1 MMKAAMW
8 AVTIGVT
15 SLVVASLLASALRP
29 GAALFA
35 AMLAVSVGVVCALLT
50 LLVELTPR
58 TGAAG
63 GVVGAAICGIA
74 FALMVWSAPLAPG
87 ASRPGLRWQEALGFA
102 ALVIACG
109 AAGFVGTRRRKKA

>member
-15 SLVVASLLASALRP
+15 SLVVASLAATAVRP
-29 GAALFA
+29 GAVVFA
-35 AMLAVSVGVVCALLT
+35 TLLVASVGIVCTLLT

-63 GVVGAAICGIA
+63 GVVGAVLCGVV
-74 FALMVWSAPLAPG
+74 FALMVWFAPLAPG
-87 ASRPGLRWQEALGFA
+87 ATRPGLRWQEALGFA
-102 ALVIACG
+102 GLVAACAG
-109 AAGFVGTRRRKKA
+109 AGWLGTRRRKKK